1 MPKISYNHKY
11 QTFVVIDHSANFI
24 ILTFVSVSQ
33 KYFWPGCFAPPA
45 APGGG
50 QLPPSAPLP
59 LVTPLHAALQ
69 NVSVTLNERN
79 EQTGSRFSFVCG

>member
-24 ILTFVSVSQ
+24 ILSFVPVSQ

-50 QLPPSAPLP
+50 NCPRLPLSP

-69 NVSVTLNERN
+69 NVSVNERN